1 LTWRPQNPN
10 KWHGFDPE
18 GQLRGWVWRIT
29 DERWL
34 ATTVTAGSN
43 ERVVGR
49 RRTAELAMALVD
61 ERTA

>member
-1 LTWRPQNPN
+1 M
-10 KWHGFDPE
+10 WHGFDAE
-18 GQLRGWVWRIT
+18 GQLRGWVGRIT
-29 DERWL
+29 DAQWL
-34 ATTVTAGSN
+34 ATTVTAGSS